1 MELNFKTADYEG
13 PLDLLLTLIARHK
26 IDILDI
32 NITELLSQ
40 YLAEIGN
47 LDGADMETASS
58 FLEMASK
65 LVYIKTVSL
74 LPKHEEETQ
83 QLKSELSGQ
92 LLEYQLCKEVAA
104 MLNALYIGGDVFVR
118 EPQKLEKQAQE
129 YIALHPVSE
138 LVSAYMSALGKK
150 QRRLPP
156 PKSAFSGIVKRR
168 VVSVSSR
175 IIHIMRRL
183 YTENEVAVDGIMDDC
198 TDRSELV
205 ATFLAVLELI
215 KSGRVAVDGD
225 DGVMKLT
232 GQALT
237 EGLDGIEISSEA
249 DAAGDETGEQED
261 TAPEEA
267 AKITA
272 EKLQ

>member
-47 LDGADMETASS
+47 LDAADMETASS
-58 FLEMASK
+58 FLEMASR

-104 MLNALYIGGDVFVR
+104 MLGKLYIGGDVFVR
-118 EPQKLEKQAQE
+118 EPQKLEGARE
-129 YIALHPVSE
+129 YVAFHPASE
-138 LVSAYMSALGKK
+138 LVAAYMSALGKK

-156 PKSAFSGIVKRR
+156 PQSAFSGIVRRR

-175 IIHIMRRL
+175 IVHIMRRL
-183 YTENEVAVDGIMDDC
+183 YGESAVAAASIMDGC

-215 KSGRVAVDGD
+215 KSGRIAIDDGD
-225 DGVMKLT
+225 VIHLT
-232 GQALT
+232 GKAA
-237 EGLDGIEISSEA
+237 DGIFELEISSEA
-249 DAAGDETGEQED
+249 DAAEPEKID
-261 TAPEEA
+261 EEA
-267 AKITA
+267 TIT
-272 EKLQ
+272 EILQ